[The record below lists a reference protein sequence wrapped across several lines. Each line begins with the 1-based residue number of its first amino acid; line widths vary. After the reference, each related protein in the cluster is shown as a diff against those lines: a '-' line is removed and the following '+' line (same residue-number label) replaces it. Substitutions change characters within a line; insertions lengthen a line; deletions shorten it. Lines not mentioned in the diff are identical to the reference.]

1 MLSSLKIK
9 PMKKAFFYCV
19 TLVFLFSSVVSI
31 AQHET
36 EEDTHKEQ
44 TEHSEHSELKK
55 HSISAVLSHTNINSA
70 KENRNGSNWI
80 AAPSFCFNYNF
91 NINHKWA
98 IGLHNDIIVENIDL
112 DHTHDGGDGV
122 IRQRPISM
130 AIMGTY
136 KPLKYLAFLAGGGV
150 ELSKH
155 EDFPVIRL
163 GVEAPMH
170 LPNNWEVFGS
180 LTGDIGI
187 DSYDSITFGIGFAK
201 LF

>member
-1 MLSSLKIK
+1 
-9 PMKKAFFYCV
+9 MKKGLICI
-19 TLVFLFSSVVSI
+19 LCIGFSLTTTI
-31 AQHET
+31 NFAQHT
-36 EEDTHKEQ
+36 ESKKEN
-44 TEHSEHSELKK
+44 EHPEEHHELKK
-55 HSISAVLSHTNINSA
+55 HTVSAVLSHTHINSA
-70 KENRNGSNWI
+70 KENKNGSNWI
-80 AAPSFCFNYNF
+80 AAPSFCINYNYNF
-91 NINHKWA
+91 NHKWSV
-98 IGLHNDIIVENIDL
+98 GLHNDIIIENIDL
-112 DHTHDGGDGV
+112 EHTHEGGEGI

-136 KPLKYLAFLAGGGV
+136 KPFKHLAFLAGGGV

-155 EDFPVIRL
+155 EDFAVIRL

-187 DSYDSITFGIGFAK
+187 DSYDSVTFGIGFAK